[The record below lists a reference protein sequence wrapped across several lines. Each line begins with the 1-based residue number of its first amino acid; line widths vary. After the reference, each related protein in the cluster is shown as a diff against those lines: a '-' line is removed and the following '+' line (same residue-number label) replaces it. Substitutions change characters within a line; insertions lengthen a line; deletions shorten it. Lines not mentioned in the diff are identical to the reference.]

1 AQATIQG
8 HTEQHV
14 KAGST
19 ISLVCSVNVHS
30 TPPGNVLWFQ
40 DTNKI
45 DFDSPRGGISLETE
59 KTEKGTTS
67 KLLVTKATLT
77 DSGNYTCI
85 PSNASPASVYVHVLN
100 GEHPA
105 AMQHGG
111 VSSLVAWGVTVVMA
125 TSLTTLRWL

>member
-1 AQATIQG
+1 MPKLQSKVTQNNMSRLEVPSAY
-8 HTEQHV
+8 
-14 KAGST
+14 
-19 ISLVCSVNVHS
+19 
-30 TPPGNVLWFQ
+30 
-40 DTNKI
+40 
-45 DFDSPRGGISLETE
+45 LETE